1 MVYESIGQSA
11 VDWSG
16 KPYREIK
23 ETAEKDGSILVVPV
37 GSIEQHGH
45 HLPVSTDTVLADAV
59 ATKGAE
65 AVTDRLPVLVTPP
78 LYPGFSPHHLEFGGT
93 LSLDFETLLTLME
106 ETVQTALSN
115 GFDAVVLLNGHGGNI
130 PAIGAATST
139 IGIEAR
145 DASIFGISY
154 FQLAESFIA
163 DIRDSDPGGMGH
175 GGEFET
181 SLMLHLRPDLVT
193 EDEMTGTY
201 MDDPYALTLDDMFE
215 GGPLSVYRSFSAYS
229 ESGVIGD
236 PGLASA
242 EKGEAIL
249 DGLTSELAILLE
261 AIHEET
267 R

>member
-1 MVYESIGQSA
+1 MVFESIGSSA
-11 VDWSG
+11 VDWGG
-16 KPYREIK
+16 KPYREII
-23 ETAEKDGSILVVPV
+23 EIAEEDGSILIVPI

-59 ATKGAE
+59 AKKGAE
-65 AVTDRLPVLVTPP
+65 AVTSQLPVLVTPP

-93 LSLDFETLLTLME
+93 LSLDFETLLKLME
-106 ETVQTALSN
+106 ETVETALSN
-115 GFDAVVLLNGHGGNI
+115 GFDAVILLNGHGGNI

-154 FQLAESFIA
+154 FQLAEAFIE

-193 EDEMTGTY
+193 ESDMEGTY
-201 MDDPYALTLDDMFE
+201 MDDPYELTLDDMFQ

-229 ESGVIGD
+229 DSGIIGD
-236 PGLASA
+236 PGLSSA
-242 EKGEAIL
+242 TKGEAIL
-249 DGLTSELAILLE
+249 DGITSELAVLLE